1 MDKFLDDLETRYGG
15 VDAILL
21 WPTYTNIGADDRNQ
35 FDLFRAMP
43 GGLAAVRNI
52 TAQLHAR
59 GVRVLWPYNPWDT
72 GTSREPLDDEH
83 TFAKLLKQT
92 GGDGFNGDTMGFVP
106 ESFWTAA
113 NANAYPYA
121 IEPEGG
127 GEDASLNWDTMGWGY
142 WAYPKVPVVDRF
154 KFLTRGKFMTNICD
168 RWAFRKTDNLQSAW
182 LSGTGYE
189 SWENVWGTWNGIVP
203 RDAEAIRRVAH
214 MLRFLGGKPLPF
226 RAPVSDAFPVASRNY
241 LHSAGWEPHVS
252 GPMHPGVFASRFPL
266 MRAGDENP
274 AVSNN
279 VRNNKNYNTYNN
291 TMIATSTLYTV
302 VNRGGKN
309 LTGQQLWLPGPL
321 PNGATLYDCYHG
333 FELTPEKPAAPPV
346 PPKPVIPSGYNLYQN
361 KNSYEGHG
369 AGRDIDSTPVVG
381 LTVAQCTARCNADVE
396 CDCVTFAP
404 NGGECWKRAACEP
417 SGFDDD
423 NAYDVYKTRTGY
435 TTWPSANAYAGHG
448 GVEID
453 VDPAPGVLSP
463 SECMARCDADAKCG
477 CVTYLGSKSQ
487 CWKRA
492 QCVPA
497 QFDES
502 SNAYKTFVKESAQ
515 PSCAEGCGGHP
526 VPAPQGAVAVSF
538 DLEADGFGC
547 ILVVVQGEG
556 EDDYESDNDL
566 AQFLADMQR
575 MTKGAPLYSFDA
587 TWRYLLQTRVP
598 IAPTKPA
605 GTSAPPP
612 PGTVLI
618 PQNKNWLF
626 NVSGVMIEGDDQHGV
641 DVQYPWDP
649 HPHRSHSQYLSVGP
663 FYMDKYP
670 VTTSNYSAYLAATGF
685 TPADTYRWLKNW
697 GATATSTAAKEG
709 SDTDTPPPPRV
720 PPKEIADMPVTYVS
734 LDEARAYC
742 AWKGARLPHEHEWQ
756 YAAQGN
762 DNRAYPWGNDKDQ
775 DRYPRV
781 QDGNV
786 FQGPE
791 SVFAHDPKGASP
803 FGIMD
808 MVGNVYQYTDEF
820 QDEHTRSV
828 IVRGGANYYPQGST
842 WYFPESLELWSHE
855 KYFLM
860 DDRYERAGTIGFR
873 CVVDV

>member
-1 MDKFLDDLETRYGG
+1 VDKFLDDLETRYGG

-52 TAQLHAR
+52 TTQLHAR

-72 GTSREPLDDEH
+72 GTEREPLDDEH
-83 TFAKLLKQT
+83 TFAKLLKET

-106 ESFWTAA
+106 ESFWAAA

-142 WAYPKVPVVDRF
+142 WAYPKVPVIDRF

-203 RDAEAIRRVAH
+203 RDAEGIRRVAH

-226 RAPVSDAFPVASRNY
+226 RAPVSDAFPVASRDY
-241 LHSAGWEPHVS
+241 LHSSDWEPHVS

-266 MRAGDENP
+266 MEEGAGSRKT
-274 AVSNN
+274 AISVNN
-279 VRNNKNYNTYNN
+279 STS
-291 TMIATSTLYTV
+291 TMITTSTLYTL

-321 PNGATLYDCYHG
+321 PDGATLYDCYHG
-333 FELTPEKPAAPPV
+333 TELTPETPVDPP
-346 PPKPVIPSGYNLYQN
+346 PPTPKPVIPDGYNLYQN
-361 KNSYEGHG
+361 KNSYVGHG
-369 AGRDIDSTPVVG
+369 AGRDIDDAPLTG
-381 LTVAQCTARCNADVE
+381 LTVAQCTARCDADDK

-404 NGGECWKRAACEP
+404 DGGECWKRAACEP
-417 SGFDDD
+417 SGFDET
-423 NAYDVYKTRTGY
+423 NAYDVYKRARGY

-453 VDPAPGVLSP
+453 VNPAPGALSAAQ
-463 SECMARCDADAKCG
+463 CTARCDADPKCG
-477 CVTYLGSKSQ
+477 CVTYLASKEQ

-492 QCVPA
+492 RCSPT
-497 QFDES
+497 QFDGS
-502 SNAYKTFVKESAQ
+502 SNAYETFVKESAQ
-515 PSCAEGCGGHP
+515 PSCAEGCGGDP

-538 DLEADGFGC
+538 PLEADGFGC
-547 ILVVVQGEG
+547 VLMVTSSAAGANPNH
-556 EDDYESDNDL
+556 EDGSGDDL
-566 AQFLADMQR
+566 DQFLADMR
-575 MTKGAPLYSFDA
+575 GMTKGAPLSSFDD

-605 GTSAPPP
+605 GKTAPE
-612 PGTVLI
+612 GTVLI

-626 NVSGVMIEGDDQHGV
+626 NVSGVMVEGDDQHGV
-641 DVQYPWDP
+641 DVQYPWDA
-649 HPHRSHSQYLSVGP
+649 HPHRSHSQVLSVGP

-670 VTTSNYSAYLAATGF
+670 VTTTNYSAYLAATGF
-685 TPADTYRWLKNW
+685 TPLDTYRWLKNW
-697 GATATSTAAKEG
+697 GTVATEADGAGETGVPSG
-709 SDTDTPPPPRV
+709 PPRV
-720 PPKEIADMPVTYVS
+720 PPAGIADMPVTYVS
-734 LDEARAYC
+734 LEEARAYC

-762 DNRAYPWGNDKDQ
+762 DNRAYPWGDDKNQ
-775 DRYPRV
+775 DKYPKV
-781 QDGNV
+781 QNGNV

-803 FGIMD
+803 FGVVD

-820 QDEHTRSV
+820 QDDHTRSV
-828 IVRGGANYYPQGST
+828 IVRGGANYYPQGSM
-842 WYFPESLELWSHE
+842 WYFPESLELGTHE